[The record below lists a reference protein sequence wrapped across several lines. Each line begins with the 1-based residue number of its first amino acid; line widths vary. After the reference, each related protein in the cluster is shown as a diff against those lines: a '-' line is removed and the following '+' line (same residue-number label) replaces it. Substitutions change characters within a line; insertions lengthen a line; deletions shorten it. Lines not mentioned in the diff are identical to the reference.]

1 MSDATEQR
9 KIIEES
15 PYATHVDALLDR
27 FSALVGH
34 AQTIAFPPLRKGA
47 TALPDMMGW
56 SKFRRIAFT
65 ISSPW
70 PATLKETTF
79 TDVMLLVWMVV
90 SLYWYVAAAVFF
102 HHIFGT
108 LPPTTPKPEQPIWVE
123 IIVYVI
129 LALTVALIPAAYWG
143 WREFFRDQRYPH
155 GWRVVL
161 TLIFVGIVVSSPY
174 WLLAPEHRAQFP
186 DLLLGDPHL
195 MFLFVVAYLLFVIP
209 QGTFYYRLAMDVLVL
224 SARLLWGVREYLRS
238 THSPFPKELV
248 RKLALEPVPIDG
260 NEGKKWR
267 LVELTK
273 GELKSL
279 RKWAVANREGTDK
292 RLLPTAIL
300 FGVLGVFAD
309 TQTFS
314 DAIDSV
320 LAWLYNSFIT
330 FVGVKK
336 DISPLTTMGRF
347 VVAAFVVALGM
358 VFIGAML
365 SLFRNLVAQSL
376 IIEACIV
383 AEYAREQC
391 QGPDSKAETDT
402 NHGGFWARILRLLW
416 KR

>member
-1 MSDATEQR
+1 
-9 KIIEES
+9 
-15 PYATHVDALLDR
+15 LLDR
-27 FSALVGH
+27 FSALVEH
-34 AQTIAFPPLRKGA
+34 AQTIAFPPLRKGV
-47 TALPDMMGW
+47 TAPPDMTDW
-56 SKFRRIAFT
+56 SKLRRIAFT

-70 PATLKETTF
+70 PTTLTETNF
-79 TDVMLLVWMVV
+79 ADVMLVVWVVV
-90 SLYWYVAAAVFF
+90 SLYWYVVATVFF

-108 LPPTTPKPEQPIWVE
+108 LPPTAPKSEQPIWVE
-123 IIVYVI
+123 IIVYAI
-129 LALTVALIPAAYWG
+129 LALTVALIPAAYWC
-143 WREFFRDQRYPH
+143 WREFFRDQRYPRS
-155 GWRVVL
+155 WRVIL

-174 WLLAPEHRAQFP
+174 WLLAPEHQARFP
-186 DLLLGDPHL
+186 DLLLGDLHL

-273 GELKSL
+273 EELKSL
-279 RKWAVANREGTDK
+279 RRWAAANREGTDK
-292 RLLPTAIL
+292 RLLPTALL

-330 FVGVKK
+330 FVGVKR
-336 DISPLTTMGRF
+336 DISPLATMGRF
-347 VVAAFVVALGM
+347 MVAAFVVALGM

-365 SLFRNLVAQSL
+365 SLFRNLVTQSL

-383 AEYAREQC
+383 AEYACEQS
-391 QGPDSKAETDT
+391 PNLKAGTDT
-402 NHGGFWARILRLLW
+402 DHNGFWIRLLRLLW
-416 KR
+416 RR